1 MAKETVEGTIGNE
14 KVVLNNAATEATL
27 VTLVETFEKMS
38 KARGEKPADVRKKQ
52 KEAEKYARSQKKA
65 AEETEDFSGQIEA
78 STNAL
83 QDFRSGLGKV
93 GGALGFVA
101 SSLTGLVSGTYNLV
115 ESFMLGGNRISSFL
129 GDVPL
134 LGTFADVLDENID
147 TYRNISN
154 VGASFGNSLEEFRL
168 TAARARLP
176 LESFQNLV
184 KNNAETLA
192 IFGSNVSSGAK
203 RFASFSGAFRESDV
217 GERFMGM
224 GMTVED
230 LNDRL
235 AGYIELQARQ
245 GRLERL
251 SQQQLTDG
259 ATQYLEELEALTKI
273 TGMER
278 DQAEQAMLAQQQEAR
293 LRVMRGEIEGEEARS
308 RFDANMALLDQLG
321 PLGTAFKDLADGAVN
336 TEDAQNALAVLGPR
350 ALTLAQ
356 QMGRGAISAE
366 ESRNQLAE
374 FGPQIERFA
383 RQVGVQGLQ
392 QLGMNAQSLA
402 MILDEGARLQRLN
415 NNAQED
421 LTDEEIKIRNRAT
434 EVLNSFEQTV
444 SSVRSRIV
452 DVFLTNRAWQT
463 SVDNLEEFA
472 KLIGPENISGLLDQ
486 HLTPALERFN
496 SWFDNFLNDI
506 RDIGLTSAI
515 TNAVADLF
523 NNIKT
528 FIFGGE
534 RVVKVS
540 RPSPSGDFFQEEVS
554 REERQGL
561 ISKFADGFSNWYD
574 ESGLKSVFER
584 MAQDI
589 TNFFATAITG
599 RKLDEDEKLSREE
612 KKRLNNLNIANEMG
626 DDLSDEQMA
635 ELEQLKSVYERN
647 RAIEMGLIG
656 LIPGVKGE
664 GESGIGL
671 FKGPLSRRTG
681 SPGIENFGEGTPA
694 MLHGREAVLT
704 EDQLFKMAR
713 GTFAAGSNIAV
724 NNLLGSELF
733 KIASGAFSAG
743 VSNSRPR
750 LDENRMANITD
761 ESNSRPRLDENRMAN
776 ITNDAFSKVL
786 QDSKS
791 RLSENEINR
800 IASNAFSADRLNSLL
815 QVDQKLRQIEK
826 DADNTN
832 LISAITDL
840 KDSYSSVS
848 PSDNQ
853 TVNNDLT
860 QKVDQ
865 LNSTMQDVLT
875 VLVNSHDVE
884 KRQLQSFRN
893 SGNNLY
899 KSIG

>member
-1 MAKETVEGTIGNE
+1 MAKETVEGSIGDE
-14 KVVLNNAATEATL
+14 KVVLNNAASEATL

-38 KARGEKPADVRKKQ
+38 KARGEKPSDVRKKQ
-52 KEAEKYARSQKKA
+52 KEAEKYANSQKQA

-83 QDFRSGLGKV
+83 KDFRSGLGKV

-134 LGTFADVLDENID
+134 LGTFADVLDENIN
-147 TYRNISN
+147 TYRNVSN

-176 LESFQNLV
+176 LESFQHLV

-259 ATQYLEELEALTKI
+259 ASQYLEELEALTKI

-293 LRVMRGEIEGEEARS
+293 LRIMRGEIEGEEARS

-321 PLGTAFKDLADGAVN
+321 PLGTVFKDLADGVAN

-356 QMGRGAISAE
+356 QMGQGALSAE
-366 ESRNQLAE
+366 ESRNQLAQ

-421 LTDEEIKIRNRAT
+421 LTDEEIRIRNRAT
-434 EVLNSFEQTV
+434 EVLNSFEQSV
-444 SSVRSRIV
+444 SSIRSRVI

-463 SVDNLEEFA
+463 STDYLERFS
-472 KLIGPENISGLLDQ
+472 KLIGPENLSGLLDQ
-486 HLTPALERFN
+486 HLTPALEKFN
-496 SWFDNFLNDI
+496 TWFDNFLDDVE
-506 RDIGLTSAI
+506 DIGLTSAI
-515 TNAVADLF
+515 TNAVSDLL
-523 NNIKT
+523 NNLKT
-528 FIFGGE
+528 YIFGGE
-534 RVVKVS
+534 RVKTVT
-540 RPSPSGDFFQEEVS
+540 RLSPRGDFIQEEVI

-561 ISKFADGFSNWYD
+561 ISEFAVGMNNFIQSEEVQSIFQNMAEKIVEIFHSAFGRDQFVDELLAKILPGSGGSTGQIQTILGKLNAGQQISQEEADQIKIFSRETARLRNIQEGGFNKFLGLTGQIFGSVTDPFEDYLGTDATPEELKRWAENALEQSRLLEENQMSTGSGGIKDFSN
-574 ESGLKSVFER
+574 G
-584 MAQDI
+584 
-589 TNFFATAITG
+589 
-599 RKLDEDEKLSREE
+599 
-612 KKRLNNLNIANEMG
+612 
-626 DDLSDEQMA
+626 
-635 ELEQLKSVYERN
+635 QL
-647 RAIEMGLIG
+647 
-656 LIPGVKGE
+656 
-664 GESGIGL
+664 
-671 FKGPLSRRTG
+671 
-681 SPGIENFGEGTPA
+681 A

-704 EDQLFKMAR
+704 ERQLFNMA
-713 GTFAAGSNIAV
+713 N
-724 NNLLGSELF
+724 
-733 KIASGAFSAG
+733 GAFSAG
-743 VSNSRPR
+743 RTTNMPQADQTLRRREQNRSN
-750 LDENRMANITD
+750 EM
-761 ESNSRPRLDENRMAN
+761 
-776 ITNDAFSKVL
+776 
-786 QDSKS
+786 
-791 RLSENEINR
+791 
-800 IASNAFSADRLNSLL
+800 
-815 QVDQKLRQIEK
+815 
-826 DADNTN
+826 

-840 KDSYSSVS
+840 KDNNTATT
-848 PSDNQ
+848 DNNSQ
-853 TVNNDLT
+853 TANNDLT

-865 LNSTMQDVLT
+865 LNTTMQDVLT
-875 VLVNSHDVE
+875 VLINSHDVG

-893 SGNNLY
+893 SGDNLY
-899 KSIG
+899 KSVG

>member
-421 LTDEEIKIRNRAT
+421 LTDEEIRIRNRAT
-434 EVLNSFEQTV
+434 EVLNSFEQSV

-472 KLIGPENISGLLDQ
+472 GLIGPENISGLLDQ

-496 SWFDNFLNDI
+496 AWFENFM
-506 RDIGLTSAI
+506 RDVRTIGLTEAI
-515 TNAVADLF
+515 TTAVADIF

-528 FIFGGE
+528 FIFGGTRE
-534 RVVKVS
+534 GRVFDEASKVN
-540 RPSPSGDFFQEEVS
+540 RTITEQ
-554 REERQGL
+554 REGL
-561 ISKFADGFSNWYD
+561 LSKFADGLSNWYD
-574 ESGLKSVFER
+574 TSGLKSVFEKMADDILTAFTDKLFGR
-584 MAQDI
+584 RLTEEEYAGRQNTYRSKKRAERMLEFGKPGGPDLAIGPNGEVLSVGMAQ
-589 TNFFATAITG
+589 NKAIEAQRRGETFEFQRMDDLTEEQMRALESTIG
-599 RKLDEDEKLSREE
+599 ALDSQLSRYEQ
-612 KKRLNNLNIANEMG
+612 IMAG
-626 DDLSDEQMA
+626 AVPFFDESESMY
-635 ELEQLKSVYERN
+635 SRGRRGGRRN
-647 RAIEMGLIG
+647 
-656 LIPGVKGE
+656 
-664 GESGIGL
+664 
-671 FKGPLSRRTG
+671 G
-681 SPGIENFGEGTPA
+681 SSSIENFGSGTP
-694 MLHGREAVLT
+694 MTLHGREAVLT
-704 EDQLFKMAR
+704 EDQLFKMAN
-713 GTFAAGSNIAV
+713 GAFSAGSNIAMR
-724 NNLLGSELF
+724 NLLEDEIF
-733 KIASGAFSAG
+733 RMANGAFSAG
-743 VSNSRPR
+743 RTTNMSQADQTLRRREQNRSN
-750 LDENRMANITD
+750 EM
-761 ESNSRPRLDENRMAN
+761 
-776 ITNDAFSKVL
+776 
-786 QDSKS
+786 
-791 RLSENEINR
+791 
-800 IASNAFSADRLNSLL
+800 
-815 QVDQKLRQIEK
+815 
-826 DADNTN
+826 
-832 LISAITDL
+832 LISAITNL
-840 KDSYSSVS
+840 KDSYAASASEGS
-848 PSDNQ
+848 Q

-899 KSIG
+899 KSVG